1 MNNQIMKSFLIK
13 ELNLNKDENIKITAI
28 GGITNKNYLILT
40 KKMKLVLRVPGV
52 ATENFINRHN
62 EKNNSELVFKMGI
75 NPETIYFDTISGIKI
90 TQYIPDSETFSPGL
104 VRKKNNIENI
114 SLCFRQLHQSNIKFC
129 NEFNAFSEYK
139 KYQHILNLKH
149 DHDGIYHN
157 KMLVEFF
164 YKTEK
169 ILDRLNKDRCPCHN
183 DLVAENIVKSGD
195 KIYLIDWEY
204 SGMND
209 PMWDLAPHFLECQF
223 NSEEEQIF
231 LTYYFERNIPKESK
245 QKILLF
251 KFMQYVL
258 WPLWAKVKEQYDDNF
273 EKYDINRFK
282 NAYQFMRQYQEQ
294 YEK

>member
-1 MNNQIMKSFLIK
+1 M
-13 ELNLNKDENIKITAI
+13 
-28 GGITNKNYLILT
+28 
-40 KKMKLVLRVPGV
+40 
-52 ATENFINRHN
+52 
-62 EKNNSELVFKMGI
+62 
-75 NPETIYFDTISGIKI
+75 
-90 TQYIPDSETFSPGL
+90 
-104 VRKKNNIENI
+104 
-114 SLCFRQLHQSNIKFC
+114 HQSNIKFC

-209 PMWDLAPHFLECQF
+209 PMWDLASHFLECQF